1 MELQLSPSSSFSSS
15 SVDDTTDV
23 VVTDAVVTDD
33 ETTVPENLKSS
44 EKKALLELRTM
55 LEDAI
60 LAGQLLRHPSHR
72 HEKSKS
78 RVANSCSVNTSSV
91 KEEEAEED
99 LSGVSL
105 WGVPLLPSRKHE
117 STDVILLKF
126 LRAREFKAAEAL
138 DMIRRTLRWRRD
150 FGVDGMMTG
159 EDGADAAPPP
169 PPQPPPQHLKRAAYI
184 DGRDKEGHPVCYN
197 IYGVFKD
204 KDVYRQTFG
213 DEERQEKFLR
223 WRVQLMEQ
231 GIKQMSLKPGGA
243 AAILHIIDFKDS
255 LRPGMRELRSATRE
269 IVSIMQDNYPEFVAK
284 NVNILE
290 RLLPLL
296 RLPCTL
302 LSHHHS
308 KNKEQV
314 HLRQARPSNGNAS
327 QNIPVQY
334 GGLRRG
340 EDDDEF
346 SAENERASEL
356 VIRGGGIGRIEIP
369 ILEPGVTVVWDITV
383 VGWDVNYREEF
394 IPEDEGS
401 YKILIQNEKKP
412 EECIR
417 NSFYISEPGKVV
429 LTVENRTF
437 KKKRVFYRSK
447 SKPTIPLYDLLGQ
460 TQHPLM

>member
-284 NVNILE
+284 NIFLNVSFRYYAYHALFSPIITP
-290 RLLPLL
+290 RT
-296 RLPCTL
+296 R
-302 LSHHHS
+302 S
-308 KNKEQV
+308 KFIF
-314 HLRQARPSNGNAS
+314 ARPA

>member
-1 MELQLSPSSSFSSS
+1 MELQLSPSPSSS
-15 SVDDTTDV
+15 SSSSSMGDTTDV
-23 VVTDAVVTDD
+23 VVTDD

-60 LAGQLLRHPSHR
+60 AAGQLLHHPSHR
-72 HEKSKS
+72 HERSKT
-78 RVANSCSVNTSSV
+78 RVANSCSVNSSCV
-91 KEEEAEED
+91 KAEEAEED
-99 LSGVSL
+99 LSDVSL

-138 DMIRRTLRWRRD
+138 DMIGRTLRWRRD
-150 FGVDGMMTG
+150 FGVDGMMEG
-159 EDGADAAPPP
+159 EGGADAAPP
-169 PPQPPPQHLKRAAYI
+169 QPPPPHLKSAAYI
-184 DGRDKEGHPVCYN
+184 DGRDREGHPVCYN

-231 GIKQMSLKPGGA
+231 GIKQMSLKPSGA
-243 AAILHIIDFKDS
+243 AAMLHIIDFKDS

-284 NVNILE
+284 NIFLNVSFRYYAYHALFSPFITPRTRSKFIFARPAKVTE
-290 RLLPLL
+290 
-296 RLPCTL
+296 TL
-302 LSHHHS
+302 LKFMSP
-308 KNKEQV
+308 E
-314 HLRQARPSNGNAS
+314 
-327 QNIPVQY
+327 NIPVQY

-447 SKPTIPLYDLLGQ
+447 SKPTIPLYDLLSQ
-460 TQHPLM
+460 TQQPQL